1 METPSFA
8 FAAGVIA
15 VLAHLLLY
23 TALFTSV
30 AYIVARVPGHWP
42 YRTKLF
48 AFGAVAGATFAAA
61 MLFTLMPYLLGA
73 LLCYGAKVCSFS
85 LFAEQ
90 LTNALF
96 IAGVQISVL
105 HGVVV
110 CALVVCGFVLLR
122 SRLGRPAPSATQG

>member
-1 METPSFA
+1 METPF
-8 FAAGVIA
+8 FVLAAGAIA

-23 TALFTSV
+23 TALFSWV
-30 AYIVARVPGHWP
+30 AYVVTKVPGRWP
-42 YRTKLF
+42 YRTKLVAF
-48 AFGAVAGATFAAA
+48 AALGAVTFAAA

-73 LLCYGAKVCSFS
+73 LLCYGAKLCSLS

-96 IAGVQISVL
+96 IAGVQIGVL

-110 CALVVCGFVLLR
+110 CALVVCSFVLLR
-122 SRLGRPAPSATQG
+122 SRLEPRHP